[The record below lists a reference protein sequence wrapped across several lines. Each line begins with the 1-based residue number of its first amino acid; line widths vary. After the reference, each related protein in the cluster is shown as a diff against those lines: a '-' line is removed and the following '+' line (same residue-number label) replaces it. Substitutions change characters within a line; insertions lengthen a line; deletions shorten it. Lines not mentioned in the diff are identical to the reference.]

1 MGRLRNVEY
10 SKEYTILNPH
20 IMKQFILKVSMML
33 LAVTVTVAC
42 GNGAQKG
49 DNAREGAQTEA
60 NAKAK
65 SASNTG
71 KAKKSKK
78 KNKKSSKKKSIFT
91 PPSAGAPYE
100 VLLVAGEE
108 DFRTGAVDSLYN
120 VLTDDVAGV
129 AQSEPCFKVSRINQ
143 AGLSKT
149 LRLCR
154 NIIIINI
161 DPGQFTKAKFKY
173 SRDVYAAPQ
182 LVVTIQAHDVNQFK
196 RFVSDNHDMIID
208 FFTRAELNR
217 QIDLLKED
225 HQMHMREEV
234 RKMFGADIW
243 VPAELTKVITGR
255 HFVWGRCER
264 FVKRV
269 EQELNIVVYSYP
281 YRDQNTFTEEYFVRK
296 RDSVMKANI
305 PGPTEGK
312 YMMTTKGF
320 NLVSDEVVHKHYA
333 QVVRGLWN
341 IKDYDMGGPFV
352 SVSRVDEKNQR
363 VVVAE
368 AFVYYPNSAKRDYL
382 RKLEAA
388 LYTLRLPDELDLEKF
403 SYDLDEIIITPED

>member
-1 MGRLRNVEY
+1 
-10 SKEYTILNPH
+10 
-20 IMKQFILKVSMML
+20 MKQFILKVCMML
-33 LAVTVTVAC
+33 LAVMVTVAC

-49 DNAREGAQTEA
+49 DNAQEGAQTEA
-60 NAKAK
+60 KAK
-65 SASNTG
+65 TA
-71 KAKKSKK
+71 KAKKSKNTK
-78 KNKKSSKKKSIFT
+78 KTSRKKKKSVFT
-91 PPSAGAPYE
+91 PTSAGAPYE

-120 VLTDDVAGV
+120 ILTDDMPGI

-143 AGLSKT
+143 NDLSKT

-154 NIIIINI
+154 NIIQIKI
-161 DPGQFTKAKFKY
+161 DPTQYTSAKFKY

-182 LVVTIQAHDVNQFK
+182 LVVTLQAHDANQFK
-196 RFVSDNHDMIID
+196 DFVADNSEMISQ

-217 QIDLLKED
+217 QIDILRED
-225 HQMHMREEV
+225 HQPVFQEQIKKV
-234 RKMFGADIW
+234 FGADMWI
-243 VPAELTKVITGR
+243 PAELTKVTTGR
-255 HFVWGRCER
+255 HFVWARCER
-264 FVKRV
+264 FVKKV

-281 YRDQNTFTEEYFVRK
+281 YRDVNTFTEKYFIHK

-305 PGPTEGK
+305 PGPKEGQ

-320 NLVSDEVVHKHYA
+320 TLVSDETVHRHYA

-352 SVSRVDEKNQR
+352 SVARVDEENQR

-368 AFVYYPNSAKRDYL
+368 AFVYYPNHAKRDYI

-388 LYTLRLPDELDLEKF
+388 LYTLRLPDELNLEKF
-403 SYDLDEIIITPED
+403 NYDLDEIIITPEE

>member
-1 MGRLRNVEY
+1 
-10 SKEYTILNPH
+10 
-20 IMKQFILKVSMML
+20 MKQFILKVCMML
-33 LAVTVTVAC
+33 LAVMVTVAC

-49 DNAREGAQTEA
+49 DNAQEGAQTEA
-60 NAKAK
+60 KAK
-65 SASNTG
+65 TA
-71 KAKKSKK
+71 KAKKSKNTK
-78 KNKKSSKKKSIFT
+78 KTSRKKKKSVFT
-91 PPSAGAPYE
+91 PTSAGAPYE

-120 VLTDDVAGV
+120 ILTDDMPGI

-143 AGLSKT
+143 NDLSKT

-154 NIIIINI
+154 NIIQIKI
-161 DPGQFTKAKFKY
+161 DPTQYTSAKFKY

-182 LVVTIQAHDVNQFK
+182 LVVTLQAHDANQFK
-196 RFVSDNHDMIID
+196 EFVADNSEMISQ

-217 QIDLLKED
+217 QIDILRED
-225 HQMHMREEV
+225 HQPVFQEQIKKV
-234 RKMFGADIW
+234 FGADMWI
-243 VPAELTKVITGR
+243 PAELTKVTTGR
-255 HFVWGRCER
+255 HFVWARCER
-264 FVKRV
+264 FVKKV

-281 YRDQNTFTEEYFVRK
+281 YRDVNTFTEKYFIHK

-305 PGPTEGK
+305 PGPKEGQ

-320 NLVSDEVVHKHYA
+320 TLVSDETVHRHYA

-352 SVSRVDEKNQR
+352 SVARVDEENQR

-368 AFVYYPNSAKRDYL
+368 AFVYYPNHAKRDYI

-388 LYTLRLPDELDLEKF
+388 LYTLRLPDELHLEKF
-403 SYDLDEIIITPED
+403 TYDLDEILITPEN

>member
-1 MGRLRNVEY
+1 
-10 SKEYTILNPH
+10 
-20 IMKQFILKVSMML
+20 MKQFILKVCMML
-33 LAVTVTVAC
+33 LAVMVTVAC

-49 DNAREGAQTEA
+49 DNAQEGAQTEA
-60 NAKAK
+60 KAK
-65 SASNTG
+65 TA
-71 KAKKSKK
+71 KAKKSKNTK
-78 KNKKSSKKKSIFT
+78 KTSRKKKKSVFT
-91 PPSAGAPYE
+91 PTSAGAPYE

-120 VLTDDVAGV
+120 ILTDDMPGI

-143 AGLSKT
+143 QNLSKT

-154 NIIIINI
+154 NIIQIKI
-161 DPGQFTKAKFKY
+161 DPTQYTTAKFKY

-182 LVVTIQAHDVNQFK
+182 LVVTLQAHDANQFK
-196 RFVSDNHDMIID
+196 DFVADNSEMISQ

-217 QIDLLKED
+217 QIDILRED
-225 HQMHMREEV
+225 HQPVFQEQIKKV
-234 RKMFGADIW
+234 FGADMWI
-243 VPAELTKVITGR
+243 PAELTKVTTGR
-255 HFVWGRCER
+255 HFVWARCER
-264 FVKRV
+264 FVKKV

-281 YRDQNTFTEEYFVRK
+281 YRDVNTFTEKYFIHK

-305 PGPTEGK
+305 PGPKEGQ

-320 NLVSDEVVHKHYA
+320 TLVSDETVHRHYA

-352 SVSRVDEKNQR
+352 SVARVDEENQR

-368 AFVYYPNSAKRDYL
+368 AFVYYPNHAKRDYI

-388 LYTLRLPDELDLEKF
+388 LYTLRLPDELHLEKF
-403 SYDLDEIIITPED
+403 TYDLDEILITPEN

>member
-1 MGRLRNVEY
+1 
-10 SKEYTILNPH
+10 
-20 IMKQFILKVSMML
+20 MKQFILKVCMML
-33 LAVTVTVAC
+33 LAVMVTVAC

-49 DNAREGAQTEA
+49 EKAQEGAQTEA
-60 NAKAK
+60 KAK
-65 SASNTG
+65 TG
-71 KAKKSKK
+71 KAKKSKNTK
-78 KNKKSSKKKSIFT
+78 KTSRKKKKSVFT
-91 PPSAGAPYE
+91 PTSAGAPYE

-120 VLTDDVAGV
+120 ILTDDMPGI

-143 AGLSKT
+143 QNLSKT

-154 NIIIINI
+154 NIIQIKI
-161 DPGQFTKAKFKY
+161 DPTQYTTAKFKY

-182 LVVTIQAHDVNQFK
+182 LVVTLQAHDANQFK
-196 RFVSDNHDMIID
+196 DFVADNSEMISQ

-217 QIDLLKED
+217 QIDILRED
-225 HQMHMREEV
+225 HQPVFQEQIKKV
-234 RKMFGADIW
+234 FGADMWI
-243 VPAELTKVITGR
+243 PAELTKVTTGR
-255 HFVWGRCER
+255 HFVWARCER
-264 FVKRV
+264 FVKKV

-281 YRDQNTFTEEYFVRK
+281 YRDVNTFTEKYFIHK

-305 PGPTEGK
+305 PGPKEGQ

-320 NLVSDEVVHKHYA
+320 TLVSDETVHRHYA

-352 SVSRVDEKNQR
+352 SVARVDEENQR

-368 AFVYYPNSAKRDYL
+368 AFVYYPNHAKRDYI

-388 LYTLRLPDELDLEKF
+388 LYTLRLPDELHLEKF
-403 SYDLDEIIITPED
+403 TYDLDEILITPEN

>member
-1 MGRLRNVEY
+1 
-10 SKEYTILNPH
+10 
-20 IMKQFILKVSMML
+20 MML
-33 LAVTVTVAC
+33 LAVMVTVAC
-42 GNGAQKG
+42 GGKAQEG
-49 DNAREGAQTEA
+49 GNAQEGTKTEA
-60 NAKAK
+60 KASSKSAKAK
-65 SASNTG
+65 KAAKTKKKTG
-71 KAKKSKK
+71 NKKRKKSV
-78 KNKKSSKKKSIFT
+78 FT
-91 PPSAGAPYE
+91 PTSAGSPYE
-100 VLLVAGEE
+100 ILLVGGAE
-108 DFRTGAVDSLYN
+108 DFRTGAVDSLYA
-120 VLTDDVAGV
+120 VLSDDVVGV
-129 AQSEPCFKVSRINQ
+129 AQSEPSFKVIRINQ
-143 AGLSKT
+143 GDLSKT

-154 NIIIINI
+154 NIIQIKI
-161 DPGQFTKAKFKY
+161 DPSLYTKARFKY

-182 LVVTIQAHDVNQFK
+182 LVATIQAHDANQFK
-196 RFVSDNHDMIID
+196 EFISENSGMIID

-217 QIDLLKED
+217 QIELLKED
-225 HQMHMREEV
+225 HQPHVEEAI
-234 RKMFGADIW
+234 KKTFGADMW
-243 VPAELTKVITGR
+243 VPVELNKVITGR
-255 HFVWGRCER
+255 HFVWARCQR

-269 EQELNIVVYSYP
+269 EQEMNIVVYSYP
-281 YRDQNTFTEEYFVRK
+281 YRDVNTFTEKYFIHK

-305 PGPTEGK
+305 PGPKDGQ

-320 NLVSDEVVHKHYA
+320 TLVSDEVVHKHYA

-368 AFVYYPNSAKRDYL
+368 AFVYFPNHPKRDYI

>member
-1 MGRLRNVEY
+1 
-10 SKEYTILNPH
+10 
-20 IMKQFILKVSMML
+20 MKQFILKVCMML
-33 LAVTVTVAC
+33 LAVMVTVAC

-49 DNAREGAQTEA
+49 EKAQEGAQTEA
-60 NAKAK
+60 KAK
-65 SASNTG
+65 TA
-71 KAKKSKK
+71 KAKKSKNTK
-78 KNKKSSKKKSIFT
+78 KTSRKKKKSVFT
-91 PPSAGAPYE
+91 PTSAGAPYE

-120 VLTDDVAGV
+120 ILTDDMPGI

-143 AGLSKT
+143 QNLSKT

-154 NIIIINI
+154 NIIQIKI
-161 DPGQFTKAKFKY
+161 DPTQYTTAKFKY

-182 LVVTIQAHDVNQFK
+182 LVVTLQAHDANQFK
-196 RFVSDNHDMIID
+196 DFVADNSEMISQ

-217 QIDLLKED
+217 QIDILRED
-225 HQMHMREEV
+225 HQPVFQEQIKKV
-234 RKMFGADIW
+234 FGADMWI
-243 VPAELTKVITGR
+243 PAELTKVTTGR
-255 HFVWGRCER
+255 HFVWARCER
-264 FVKRV
+264 FVKKV

-281 YRDQNTFTEEYFVRK
+281 YRDVNTFTEKYFIHK

-305 PGPTEGK
+305 PGPKDGQ

-320 NLVSDEVVHKHYA
+320 TLVSDETVHRHYA

-352 SVSRVDEKNQR
+352 SVARVDEENQR

-368 AFVYYPNSAKRDYL
+368 AFVYYPNHAKRDYI

-388 LYTLRLPDELDLEKF
+388 LYTLRLPDELHLEKF
-403 SYDLDEIIITPED
+403 TYDLDEILITPEN

>member
-1 MGRLRNVEY
+1 
-10 SKEYTILNPH
+10 
-20 IMKQFILKVSMML
+20 MKQFILKVCMML
-33 LAVTVTVAC
+33 LAVMVTVAC

-49 DNAREGAQTEA
+49 DNAQEGAQTEA
-60 NAKAK
+60 KAK
-65 SASNTG
+65 TG
-71 KAKKSKK
+71 KAKKA
-78 KNKKSSKKKSIFT
+78 KNTKRKSGRKNRKSVFT
-91 PPSAGAPYE
+91 PTSAGAPYE

-120 VLTDDVAGV
+120 ILTDDMPGI

-143 AGLSKT
+143 QNLSKT

-154 NIIIINI
+154 NIIIIKI
-161 DPGQFTKAKFKY
+161 DPTQYTTAKFKY
-173 SRDVYAAPQ
+173 SKNVYAAPQ
-182 LVVTIQAHDVNQFK
+182 LVVTLQAHDANQFK
-196 RFVSDNHDMIID
+196 EFVADNSEMISE

-217 QIDLLKED
+217 QIDILKDD
-225 HQMHMREEV
+225 HQPVFQEQV
-234 RKMFGADIW
+234 KKVFGADMWI
-243 VPAELTKVITGR
+243 PAELTKVTTGR
-255 HFVWGRCER
+255 HFVWARCER
-264 FVKRV
+264 FVKKV

-281 YRDQNTFTEEYFVRK
+281 YRDLNTFTEKYFIHK

-305 PGPTEGK
+305 PGPREGQ

-320 NLVSDEVVHKHYA
+320 TLVSDETVHKHYA

-352 SVSRVDEKNQR
+352 SVSRVDEENQR

-368 AFVYYPNSAKRDYL
+368 AFVYFPNHAKRDYI

-388 LYTLRLPDELDLEKF
+388 LYTLRLPDELNLEKF
-403 SYDLDEIIITPED
+403 NYDLDEIIITPEE

>member
-1 MGRLRNVEY
+1 
-10 SKEYTILNPH
+10 
-20 IMKQFILKVSMML
+20 MKQIILKVCMLL
-33 LAVTVTVAC
+33 LAVMVTVAC
-42 GNGAQKG
+42 GNGAPKG
-49 DNAREGAQTEA
+49 DNAQEGAQTEA
-60 NAKAK
+60 KA
-65 SASNTG
+65 ASKTG
-71 KAKKSKK
+71 KSKK
-78 KNKKSSKKKSIFT
+78 AKNTKKKGGKRKKSVFT
-91 PPSAGAPYE
+91 PTSAGAPYE
-100 VLLVAGEE
+100 VLMVAGEE

-120 VLTDDVAGV
+120 ILTDDMPGI
-129 AQSEPCFKVSRINQ
+129 AQSEPLFKVSRINQ

-154 NIIIINI
+154 NIIIIKI
-161 DPGQFTKAKFKY
+161 DPSQYTTAKFKY

-182 LVVTIQAHDVNQFK
+182 LVVTIQAHDANQFK
-196 RFVSDNHDMIID
+196 KFVSANSEMITE

-217 QIDLLKED
+217 QIELLRED
-225 HQMHMREEV
+225 HQPHMQEEV
-234 RKMFGADIW
+234 KKTFGADIW

-255 HFVWGRCER
+255 NFVWGRCER
-264 FVKRV
+264 FVKKV

-281 YRDQNTFTEEYFVRK
+281 YRDVNTFTEEYFIRK
-296 RDSVMKANI
+296 RDSVMKINI
-305 PGPTEGK
+305 PGPSQDK

-320 NLVSDEVVHKHYA
+320 TLVSDEVVHKHYA

-341 IKDYDMGGPFV
+341 IKDYDMGGSFV

-368 AFVYYPNSAKRDYL
+368 AFVYYPNHAKRDYL

-388 LYTLRLPDELDLEKF
+388 LYTLRLPDELDLERF

>member
-1 MGRLRNVEY
+1 
-10 SKEYTILNPH
+10 
-20 IMKQFILKVSMML
+20 MML
-33 LAVTVTVAC
+33 LAVMVTVAC

-49 DNAREGAQTEA
+49 EKAQEGAQTEA
-60 NAKAK
+60 KAK
-65 SASNTG
+65 TA
-71 KAKKSKK
+71 KAKKSKNTK
-78 KNKKSSKKKSIFT
+78 KTSRKKKKSVFT
-91 PPSAGAPYE
+91 PTSAGAPYE

-120 VLTDDVAGV
+120 ILTDDMPGI

-143 AGLSKT
+143 QNLSKT

-154 NIIIINI
+154 NIIQIKI
-161 DPGQFTKAKFKY
+161 DPTQYTTAKFKY

-182 LVVTIQAHDVNQFK
+182 LVVTLQAHDANQFK
-196 RFVSDNHDMIID
+196 EFVADNSEMISQ

-217 QIDLLKED
+217 QIDILRED
-225 HQMHMREEV
+225 HQPVFQEQIKKV
-234 RKMFGADIW
+234 FGADMWI
-243 VPAELTKVITGR
+243 PAELTKVTTGR
-255 HFVWGRCER
+255 HFVWARCER
-264 FVKRV
+264 FVKKV

-281 YRDQNTFTEEYFVRK
+281 YRDVNTFTEKYFIHK

-305 PGPTEGK
+305 PGPKEGQ

-320 NLVSDEVVHKHYA
+320 TLVSDETVHRHYA

-352 SVSRVDEKNQR
+352 SVARVDEENQR

-368 AFVYYPNSAKRDYL
+368 AFVYYPNHAKRDYI

-388 LYTLRLPDELDLEKF
+388 LYTLRLPDELHLEKF
-403 SYDLDEIIITPED
+403 TYDLDEILITPEN